1 MENYRIESLLGE
13 GAQGK
18 VYLVSDLRTSEFLTM
33 KVYNKISPKLDAEI
47 NILKKLGD
55 VCQPHILCFKEKIIQ
70 DGKTYLFFSYA
81 VGYNLEE
88 LDYDPSSVE
97 DLLWS
102 LLEQMLQV
110 LDVLES
116 RNVVHRDLKLANIIY
131 NPATNIFTLLDFGL
145 SCSEDC
151 STFSG
156 TPAYFSQELTN
167 AFQYDKK
174 ITRDMLFRN
183 DAYALGNVAFRIANN
198 DLPYQAVSMEGPFDS
213 INIDFKQPERWN
225 NIDLSSSLIYVIDRL
240 ITGQNKASTFIP
252 FFQKAKALRNRS
264 RPSLDEIVGP
274 NEIKFAALQ
283 EMAQKAGTVWEG
295 LQKKDLYFR
304 LYLVGL
310 IPIKG

>member
-18 VYLVSDLRTSEFLTM
+18 VYLVSDLRTSDFLTM
-33 KVYNKISPKLDAEI
+33 KVYNKVSPRLDAEI

-55 VCQPHILCFKEKIIQ
+55 ICSPHILCFKEKIIE

-88 LDYDPSSVE
+88 FDYDPPVE

-110 LDVLES
+110 LVVLEN
-116 RNVVHRDLKLANIIY
+116 RNVVHRDIKLANIVY

-156 TPAYFSQELTN
+156 TPSYFSQELTN
-167 AFQYDKK
+167 AFQYDKQ

-198 DLPYQAVSMEGPFDS
+198 EPPYPAVSMQGPFGS
-213 INIDFKQPERWN
+213 TNIDFKRPEVWIN
-225 NIDLSSSLIYVIDRL
+225 TELSSSLVYVIDRL
-240 ITGQNKASTFIP
+240 ITGQDKASTFIP
-252 FFQKAKALRNRS
+252 IFQKAKALRNRS

-310 IPIKG
+310 VPYRY